1 MLSFFFPKIIIV
13 SGYSFRSKPL
23 KKYLL
28 FLCFLL
34 ILLAPLFSATGDVTC
49 SIRYYNKKI
58 YYAGD
63 NVELRVELYNNSPD
77 NFSFQTTDPKY
88 FNTIM
93 VFKDITGRELKDKY
107 KVTRK
112 IAAAQTVYY
121 RNMIIQPGEVFA
133 FNIPLNDVL
142 DISEAGIYFVQ
153 LEFFPDLYDNRS
165 IKSNILDL
173 SIRPNLGINEVQ
185 RIIDQETGEILKQ
198 ERKAPDEVVKYTI
211 EALQKSEFNKYFLYI
226 DLESIMLKSQDRMES
241 YNRLS
246 DVNRKKFLDEYKQM
260 LIKNMLVDQGT
271 ATPESIIYRPFAY
284 NIIKTWYTDQN
295 AEVTV
300 MQKFRYE
307 QLIEVKEYTYK
318 LRKNDTIWVIYDYL
332 VMNKGTE

>member
-1 MLSFFFPKIIIV
+1 M
-13 SGYSFRSKPL
+13 

-63 NVELRVELYNNSPD
+63 SIDVRVELYNNSPN

-121 RNMIIQPGEVFA
+121 RNMLIQPGEVFA

-142 DISEAGIYFVQ
+142 DISEPGIYFIQ
-153 LEFFPDLYDNRS
+153 LEFFPDLYDSRS

-185 RIIDQETGEILKQ
+185 KIIDQETGEILKR